1 MGRSGFVGFGRC
13 LFGRRRI
20 DGAMRRRVG
29 ERDELSWLGY
39 LRGWFRIAIEIVAK
53 GGRRDSQALPGLGR
67 QVVPTEE
74 GTCPF
79 HDGGRDAGCE
89 EGVPHEEYS
98 VLCSDGVVDMKCM
111 ASRAQAV
118 LGSHKVWWRAG
129 GGKTY

>member
-1 MGRSGFVGFGRC
+1 
-13 LFGRRRI
+13 
-20 DGAMRRRVG
+20 MRRRVG

-98 VLCSDGVVDMKCM
+98 VLCSGVVDMKCM